1 MTGGFRGLCTTKQCL
16 TLVKAEGPP
25 ITIRS
30 ALQWIRPSYS
40 GVPSLT
46 LQIDAGRR
54 QPRRR
59 LQGPFSRASCGPQM
73 LSYKEMDNLAA
84 VEIDISA
91 RVSTEEFDC
100 TAKKLEA
107 FIARHGRVRVLEII
121 HDFEG
126 MDVKALWHDMKFSLH
141 HLNDFSRCAIVSD
154 AKFLSIWSA
163 IGEPFID
170 CEVAYF
176 PSDEVEAARDW
187 LLWPE
192 GAADV
197 I

>member
-1 MTGGFRGLCTTKQCL
+1 
-16 TLVKAEGPP
+16 
-25 ITIRS
+25 
-30 ALQWIRPSYS
+30 
-40 GVPSLT
+40 
-46 LQIDAGRR
+46 
-54 QPRRR
+54 
-59 LQGPFSRASCGPQM
+59 M

-91 RVSTEEFDC
+91 RIFTDEFDR
-100 TAKKLEA
+100 TARKLEA
-107 FIARHGRVRVLEII
+107 FIARHHRVRVLEII

-126 MDVKALWHDMKFSLH
+126 MDAKAFWHDLKFSLR
-141 HLNDFSRCAIVSD
+141 HLNHFSRCAIVSD

-176 PSDEVEAARDW
+176 PPYEVEAARDW

>member
-1 MTGGFRGLCTTKQCL
+1 
-16 TLVKAEGPP
+16 
-25 ITIRS
+25 
-30 ALQWIRPSYS
+30 
-40 GVPSLT
+40 
-46 LQIDAGRR
+46 
-54 QPRRR
+54 
-59 LQGPFSRASCGPQM
+59 M

-84 VEIDISA
+84 VEIEISA
-91 RVSTEEFDC
+91 RVSTEEFDN
-100 TAKKLEA
+100 TARKLEA

-126 MDVKALWHDMKFSLH
+126 MDVQAFWHDLKFSLR

-154 AKFLSIWSA
+154 AKWLSLCSA
-163 IGEPFID
+163 VAEPFID
-170 CEVAYF
+170 CKVSYF
-176 PSDEVEAARDW
+176 PPGEVETARDW